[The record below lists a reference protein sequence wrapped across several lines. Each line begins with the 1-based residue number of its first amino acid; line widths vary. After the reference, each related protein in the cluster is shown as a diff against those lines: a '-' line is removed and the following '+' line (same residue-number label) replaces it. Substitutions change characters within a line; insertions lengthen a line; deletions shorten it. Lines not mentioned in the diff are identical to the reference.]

1 MSPWGRSCGMT
12 KWEWIQPKITKLPD
26 NLRGGD
32 RDITTG
38 VLPESVRTV
47 NLRSNYRRSPTSSR
61 QKEVI
66 LVGTQ
71 DIHGAANPIGLCHI
85 QGGNLYS
92 EAGTTM
98 PKKGNELKGVPRVS
112 WVLPCLWIT
121 LRGTIGD
128 RRRVWEV
135 SRRA

>member
-1 MSPWGRSCGMT
+1 MT

-61 QKEVI
+61 QKEVF

-85 QGGNLYS
+85 LGGIFI
-92 EAGTTM
+92 
-98 PKKGNELKGVPRVS
+98 PRQEQLCPRKVMS
-112 WVLPCLWIT
+112 
-121 LRGTIGD
+121 
-128 RRRVWEV
+128 
-135 SRRA
+135 